1 MSVAAVTLVIS
12 ARDNLNKSQ
21 RHFEEK
27 IGTNW
32 PCSQTPRLHSE
43 QVAFCSGHV
52 QACVVKHLRPW
63 QTQASQK
70 SHIAPWHINTV
81 GMQHPYWLSCGLTPH
96 STQNRRFQRRF
107 PKPISRLG
115 MKKLNLKQQKHAF
128 TNQKKCTTTHKK
140 TQKGVGLFSK
150 EKISKGGD
158 K

>member
-52 QACVVKHLRPW
+52 QACVIKHLRPW

-107 PKPISRLG
+107 PKPISWLG
-115 MKKLNLKQQKHAF
+115 MRKTKPK
-128 TNQKKCTTTHKK
+128 TTEACIHQSKEMYYN
-140 TQKGVGLFSK
+140 TQKNTKRSGSIL
-150 EKISKGGD
+150 KGKD